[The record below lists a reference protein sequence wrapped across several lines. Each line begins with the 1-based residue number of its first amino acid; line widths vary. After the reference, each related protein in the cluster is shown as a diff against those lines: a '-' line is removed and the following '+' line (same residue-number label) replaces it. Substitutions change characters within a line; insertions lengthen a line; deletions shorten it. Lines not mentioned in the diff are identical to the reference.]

1 MKLIEV
7 LNKLV
12 SYEMKLIEAVVPRGL
27 IWIDTTGKVK
37 KVKGDSHDD
46 YFKEK
51 KVPAFKGL
59 TIVDI
64 YTKAM
69 KAGWI
74 RGRIERDEYDFEF
87 VTKTVSNKALKRMV
101 DMVLD
106 GKKSTNYIHISAKD
120 KRFNISAHIDDAIE
134 QIFDKYRNFT

>member
-1 MKLIEV
+1 MKLIE
-7 LNKLV
+7 
-12 SYEMKLIEAVVPRGL
+12 IVVPSGL
-27 IWIDTTGKVK
+27 IWRDTTGKVMR
-37 KVKGDSHDD
+37 VKGDSHDD

-87 VTKTVSNKALKRMV
+87 VMNTVSTKALKRMV
-101 DMVLD
+101 DMVLG
-106 GKKSTNYIHISAKD
+106 GKKSTNYIHISAKN
-120 KRFNISAHIDDAIE
+120 KRFNVSAPIDDAIE
-134 QIFDKYRNFT
+134 QVFDKYRKFT